1 MNHLTK
7 IAVALSTVVSCAAF
21 AQTGSD
27 ADQARRE
34 RNTNEVMASHHGD
47 SAGVQRIPEDL
58 KVTSHHAADKTREES
73 HKVAQA
79 TRDETHKVAQA
90 TRDETHKVENS
101 KAAQSTRDETHK
113 VAQSTRNFTHRH
125 LENLRAFSARQ
136 DAKFHAKNGNVPNRA
151 AGEMPAS

>member
-34 RNTNEVMASHHGD
+34 RNTNEVMANHHVD

-58 KVTSHHAADKTREES
+58 KVATH
-73 HKVAQA
+73 QA

-90 TRDETHKVENS
+90 TRNETHKVETS